1 MPVVPEAPDVPDTIL
16 VDRSDGLV
24 TVTFN
29 RPERKNAIAPDQWA
43 VLDEIVSE
51 VWRSPDDRALLL
63 TGAGGNFSSGAD
75 LANAG
80 GGAKDSNGSDGSG
93 GATQRESTLNEM
105 RKVNEIT
112 LRLHRMAKPTI
123 AAVDGVAVGVALG
136 LALACD
142 LVVASD
148 RARFGAVFAKRGL
161 TVDGGTSWTLPRL
174 VGSRRAKQITFFGDM
189 VPAGQALE
197 WGLVNEVVPADE
209 LPAFAADW
217 GRRLAAGPTT
227 ALSLTKRMLDASSTL
242 TFEQAL
248 EEEARAAHIAYTTKD
263 LIEGMTAFMERREP
277 RFTGR

>member
-1 MPVVPEAPDVPDTIL
+1 MTGVSDTIL

-29 RPERKNAIAPDQWA
+29 RPERKNAIAPDQWPL
-43 VLDEIVSE
+43 LDEIITE
-51 VWRSPDDRALLL
+51 VWQSPDDRALIL

-75 LANAG
+75 LSSAG
-80 GGAKDSNGSDGSG
+80 STRARDDSDEGGA
-93 GATQRESTLNEM
+93 REVESTLYEM
-105 RKVNEIT
+105 RRVNEIT

-174 VGSRRAKQITFFGDM
+174 VGARRAKQIALFGDM
-189 VPAGQALE
+189 VSADQALE
-197 WGLVNEVVPADE
+197 WGMVNEVVSADE
-209 LPAFAADW
+209 LSAFAAEW
-217 GRRLAAGPTT
+217 GRRLASGPTT
-227 ALSLTKRMLDASSTL
+227 ALSLIKRMLDASSTL

-248 EEEARAAHIAYTTKD
+248 EEEARSAHIAYTTTD
-263 LIEGMTAFMERREP
+263 LIEGMTAFFERREP

>member
-1 MPVVPEAPDVPDTIL
+1 MPDVSDTIL
-16 VDRSDGLV
+16 VDRFDGLV
-24 TVTFN
+24 TVAFN
-29 RPERKNAIAPDQWA
+29 RPERKNAIAADQWA
-43 VLDEIVSE
+43 VLDEIITE
-51 VWRSPDDRALLL
+51 VWRSPHDRALLL
-63 TGAGGNFSSGAD
+63 TGADSNFSSGAD
-75 LANAG
+75 LSEAG
-80 GGAKDSNGSDGSG
+80 GGSNGDDGNR
-93 GATQRESTLNEM
+93 GAFPRESTLNEM
-105 RKVNEIT
+105 RRVNEIT

-174 VGSRRAKQITFFGDM
+174 VGSRRAKQIAFFGDM
-189 VPAGQALE
+189 VPADKALE
-197 WGLVNEVVPADE
+197 WGLINEVVPADD

-227 ALSLTKRMLDASSTL
+227 ALSLTKRMLDASSSL

-263 LIEGMTAFMERREP
+263 LIEGMTAFVERREP

>member
-1 MPVVPEAPDVPDTIL
+1 VDSDADTIL

-29 RPERKNAIAPDQWA
+29 RPERKNAIAPEQWP
-43 VLDEIVSE
+43 VLDEVISE

-75 LANAG
+75 LSRAG
-80 GGAKDSNGSDGSG
+80 GGDG
-93 GATQRESTLNEM
+93 AARESTLYEM
-105 RKVNEIT
+105 RRVNEIT
-112 LRLHRMAKPTI
+112 LRVHRMPKPTI

-161 TVDGGTSWTLPRL
+161 TLDGGTSWTLPRL
-174 VGSRRAKQITFFGDM
+174 VGPRRAKQIAFFGDM
-189 VPAGQALE
+189 VPAEKALA
-197 WGLVNEVVPADE
+197 WGLVNEVVPAEE
-209 LPAFAADW
+209 LPSLAVEW
-217 GRRLAAGPTT
+217 GHRLAAGPTT
-227 ALSLTKRMLDASSTL
+227 ALSLIKRMLDGSGSL

-248 EEEARAAHIAYTTKD
+248 EEEARAVHVAYTTKD
-263 LIEGMTAFMERREP
+263 LIEGMTAFVERREP